1 MVRVG
6 GFLKTQNRIRRQR
19 ARGRF
24 ISPYQVGGTIF
35 GKSTMARYPLMHTS
49 SRLLDLPRQMK
60 GGTIFG
66 KSTRRR
72 NNPLRFPSMHPEDP
86 NAWAKKMARRRMKG
100 GTIFGTSTRMRMS
113 HDPMKVLMAD
123 QEKAR
128 MERRLKQRMKG
139 GTWLGKGDLRKVL
152 WANQAKAR
160 KQKGGNVFSQLK
172 KRIQIDFPHRPF
184 PAAHPIHDWYRLRK
198 GIKRGRR

>member
-35 GKSTMARYPLMHTS
+35 GKSTMARYPLMNTTH
-49 SRLLDLPRQMK
+49 R
-60 GGTIFG
+60 I
-66 KSTRRR
+66 
-72 NNPLRFPSMHPEDP
+72 NPEPWRVKQALH
-86 NAWAKKMARRRMKG
+86 RMKG
-100 GTIFGTSTRMRMS
+100 GTIFTRRQNNPLGFPSASTRINPEPWRI
-113 HDPMKVLMAD
+113 
-123 QEKAR
+123 
-128 MERRLKQRMKG
+128 KQAVRRMKG
-139 GTWLGKGDLRKVL
+139 GDLRKVL

-160 KQKGGNVFSQLK
+160 KQRGGNVFSRLK

-184 PAAHPIHDWYRLRK
+184 PSAFPIHDWHRLQK

>member
-6 GFLKTQNRIRRQR
+6 GFLKSQNRIRRQR

-35 GKSTMARYPLMHTS
+35 GKSTTARYPLMHTS
-49 SRLLDLPRQMK
+49 SRQLDRYLQ
-60 GGTIFG
+60 
-66 KSTRRR
+66 
-72 NNPLRFPSMHPEDP
+72 
-86 NAWAKKMARRRMKG
+86 RRMKG
-100 GTIFGTSTRMRMS
+100 GTIFS
-113 HDPMKVLMAD
+113 
-123 QEKAR
+123 
-128 MERRLKQRMKG
+128 RRRNTNPLGFPTAQDRINPAPWRVKQALRRMKG
-139 GTWLGKGDLRKVL
+139 GDLRKVL

-160 KQKGGNVFSQLK
+160 KQRGGK

-184 PAAHPIHDWYRLRK
+184 PAAHPIHDWYRMRK

>member
-49 SRLLDLPRQMK
+49 HR
-60 GGTIFG
+60 I
-66 KSTRRR
+66 
-72 NNPLRFPSMHPEDP
+72 NPEPWRVKQAL
-86 NAWAKKMARRRMKG
+86 RRMKG
-100 GTIFGTSTRMRMS
+100 GTIFGKFTR
-113 HDPMKVLMAD
+113 
-123 QEKAR
+123 
-128 MERRLKQRMKG
+128 RRRNPLGFPSASPENEMLEHWLKQRMKG
-139 GTWLGKGDLRKVL
+139 GTLLGKGDLRKVL

-160 KQKGGNVFSQLK
+160 KQKGGNVFSKLK

-184 PAAHPIHDWYRLRK
+184 PAAHPIHDWYRMRK

>member
-6 GFLKTQNRIRRQR
+6 GFLKAPNRIRRQR

-49 SRLLDLPRQMK
+49 SRLLDPWRLDQRQRRKMK
-60 GGTIFG
+60 GGTIFV
-66 KSTRRR
+66 KSTHTRRR
-72 NNPLRFPSMHPEDP
+72 NPLGFPSASRVNPEP
-86 NAWAKKMARRRMKG
+86 LVMEMVRRRHGMKG
-100 GTIFGTSTRMRMS
+100 GNIFS
-113 HDPMKVLMAD
+113 K
-123 QEKAR
+123 
-128 MERRLKQRMKG
+128 
-139 GTWLGKGDLRKVL
+139 
-152 WANQAKAR
+152 
-160 KQKGGNVFSQLK
+160 LK

-184 PAAHPIHDWYRLRK
+184 PSAHPIHDWYRMRK

>member
-35 GKSTMARYPLMHTS
+35 GKSMTARYPWMHTS
-49 SRLLDLPRQMK
+49 SRLTD
-60 GGTIFG
+60 
-66 KSTRRR
+66 
-72 NNPLRFPSMHPEDP
+72 PLAMEKRMVRY
-86 NAWAKKMARRRMKG
+86 ARRMKG
-100 GTIFGTSTRMRMS
+100 
-113 HDPMKVLMAD
+113 
-123 QEKAR
+123 
-128 MERRLKQRMKG
+128 
-139 GTWLGKGDLRKVL
+139 GDLRKVL

-160 KQKGGNVFSQLK
+160 RQRMKGGNVFRQLK

>member
-49 SRLLDLPRQMK
+49 SRLLEPWQLVQHQRRKMK

-66 KSTRRR
+66 KFTRRR
-72 NNPLRFPSMHPEDP
+72 NNPLGFPSASTRINPEP
-86 NAWAKKMARRRMKG
+86 WRVEQALRRMKG
-100 GTIFGTSTRMRMS
+100 GTLFG
-113 HDPMKVLMAD
+113 P
-123 QEKAR
+123 
-128 MERRLKQRMKG
+128 
-139 GTWLGKGDLRKVL
+139 GDLRKVL
-152 WANQAKAR
+152 LANQAKAR
-160 KQKGGNVFSQLK
+160 KQKGGNVFSKLK

-184 PAAHPIHDWYRLRK
+184 PSAHPIHDWYRMRK

>member
-49 SRLLDLPRQMK
+49 HR
-60 GGTIFG
+60 I
-66 KSTRRR
+66 
-72 NNPLRFPSMHPEDP
+72 NPEPWRIKQAL
-86 NAWAKKMARRRMKG
+86 RRMKG
-100 GTIFGTSTRMRMS
+100 G
-113 HDPMKVLMAD
+113 
-123 QEKAR
+123 
-128 MERRLKQRMKG
+128 
-139 GTWLGKGDLRKVL
+139 DLRQVL

-160 KQKGGNVFSQLK
+160 KQ
-172 KRIQIDFPHRPF
+172 
-184 PAAHPIHDWYRLRK
+184 RK
-198 GIKRGRR
+198 GIKRRRR

>member
-49 SRLLDLPRQMK
+49 SRLLDPMVLKHVKQRHKMK
-60 GGTIFG
+60 GGTIF
-66 KSTRRR
+66 TRRR
-72 NNPLRFPSMHPEDP
+72 NTNPLGFPRAPDRINPAPWRVEQ
-86 NAWAKKMARRRMKG
+86 ALRRMKG
-100 GTIFGTSTRMRMS
+100 GT
-113 HDPMKVLMAD
+113 L
-123 QEKAR
+123 
-128 MERRLKQRMKG
+128 
-139 GTWLGKGDLRKVL
+139 LGQGDLRKVL

-160 KQKGGNVFSQLK
+160 KQKGGNVFSKLK

-184 PAAHPIHDWYRLRK
+184 PAAHPIHDWYRMRK

>member
-6 GFLKTQNRIRRQR
+6 GFLKTQNRVRRQR

-35 GKSTMARYPLMHTS
+35 GKSTMARYPLMNTTH
-49 SRLLDLPRQMK
+49 RINPEPWRVKQALRRMK

-66 KSTRRR
+66 KSTRRQ
-72 NNPLRFPSMHPEDP
+72 NNPFRMPSASTRINPEP
-86 NAWAKKMARRRMKG
+86 WRVKQALRRMKG
-100 GTIFGTSTRMRMS
+100 GTIFG
-113 HDPMKVLMAD
+113 P
-123 QEKAR
+123 
-128 MERRLKQRMKG
+128 
-139 GTWLGKGDLRKVL
+139 GDLRKVL

-160 KQKGGNVFSQLK
+160 KQKGGNVFSKLK

-184 PAAHPIHDWYRLRK
+184 PAAHPIHDWYRMRK

>member
-6 GFLKTQNRIRRQR
+6 GFLKSQNRIRRQR

-35 GKSTMARYPLMHTS
+35 GKSTMARYPLMHTTH
-49 SRLLDLPRQMK
+49 RINPEPWRVKQALRRMK

-66 KSTRRR
+66 KFTRRR
-72 NNPLRFPSMHPEDP
+72 QNPLGFPSMHPEDP
-86 NAWAKKMARRRMKG
+86 NAWALKMARQHYKMKG
-100 GTIFGTSTRMRMS
+100 GTMFGTSTRMRMS
-113 HDPMKVLMAD
+113 HDPTKVLMAD

-128 MERRLKQRMKG
+128 MERWLKQRMKG

-160 KQKGGNVFSQLK
+160 KQRQ
-172 KRIQIDFPHRPF
+172 
-184 PAAHPIHDWYRLRK
+184 
-198 GIKRGRR
+198 GIKRRRR

>member
-6 GFLKTQNRIRRQR
+6 GFLKTQNRVRRQR

-49 SRLLDLPRQMK
+49 SRLDPMILKHVKQRRQMK

-72 NNPLRFPSMHPEDP
+72 NNPLGFPTATDRINPAP
-86 NAWAKKMARRRMKG
+86 WRVKQALRRMKG
-100 GTIFGTSTRMRMS
+100 
-113 HDPMKVLMAD
+113 
-123 QEKAR
+123 AR
-128 MERRLKQRMKG
+128 S
-139 GTWLGKGDLRKVL
+139 LGRGDRKSV
-152 WANQAKAR
+152 
-160 KQKGGNVFSQLK
+160 V
-172 KRIQIDFPHRPF
+172 
-184 PAAHPIHDWYRLRK
+184 
-198 GIKRGRR
+198 

>member
-49 SRLLDLPRQMK
+49 SRLLDPMILKHLKQ
-60 GGTIFG
+60 
-66 KSTRRR
+66 
-72 NNPLRFPSMHPEDP
+72 
-86 NAWAKKMARRRMKG
+86 RMKG
-100 GTIFGTSTRMRMS
+100 GTIFGTSTRMRRG
-113 HDPMKVLMAD
+113 DPMKVLAAD
-123 QEKAR
+123 QDKAR
-128 MERRLKQRMKG
+128 MTRWLRQRMKG
-139 GTWLGKGDLRKVL
+139 GKIFGMTFGPGDPRKVL

-160 KQKGGNVFSQLK
+160 RQRMKGGNLFSKLK
-172 KRIQIDFPHRPF
+172 KRIHIDFPHRPF
-184 PAAHPIHDWYRLRK
+184 PSAHPLHDWYRLRK
-198 GIKRGRR
+198 RIKRGRR

>member
-6 GFLKTQNRIRRQR
+6 GFLKSQNRIRRQR

-49 SRLLDLPRQMK
+49 SRLLDPMIRKHL
-60 GGTIFG
+60 
-66 KSTRRR
+66 TRRR
-72 NNPLRFPSMHPEDP
+72 T
-86 NAWAKKMARRRMKG
+86 MKG
-100 GTIFGTSTRMRMS
+100 GTIFGTSTRMRRG
-113 HDPMKVLMAD
+113 DPMKVLTAD
-123 QEKAR
+123 QDKAR
-128 MERRLKQRMKG
+128 MRRWLGQRMKG
-139 GTWLGKGDLRKVL
+139 GKFCGMTFGPGDPRKVL

-160 KQKGGNVFSQLK
+160 KQRMKGGNLFSQLK

-184 PAAHPIHDWYRLRK
+184 PSAHPFHDGYRLRK

>member
-49 SRLLDLPRQMK
+49 SRLLDPMILKHLKQRRKMK
-60 GGTIFG
+60 GGTVFG
-66 KSTRRR
+66 KSTRMH
-72 NNPLRFPSMHPEDP
+72 NNPLRFSSASHRINPEP
-86 NAWAKKMARRRMKG
+86 WRVKQALRRMKG
-100 GTIFGTSTRMRMS
+100 GTIFG
-113 HDPMKVLMAD
+113 P
-123 QEKAR
+123 
-128 MERRLKQRMKG
+128 
-139 GTWLGKGDLRKVL
+139 GDLRKVL

-160 KQKGGNVFSQLK
+160 KQRMKGGNVFSKLK

-184 PAAHPIHDWYRLRK
+184 PSAHPIHDWYRMRK

>member
-6 GFLKTQNRIRRQR
+6 GFLKSQNRVRRQR

-35 GKSTMARYPLMHTS
+35 GKSTMARYPLMNTTH
-49 SRLLDLPRQMK
+49 RINPEPWRVKQALRRMK

-66 KSTRRR
+66 KSTRRQ
-72 NNPLRFPSMHPEDP
+72 NNPLWMPSTSTRINPEP
-86 NAWAKKMARRRMKG
+86 WRVKQALRRMKG
-100 GTIFGTSTRMRMS
+100 GTLFG
-113 HDPMKVLMAD
+113 P
-123 QEKAR
+123 
-128 MERRLKQRMKG
+128 
-139 GTWLGKGDLRKVL
+139 GDLRKVL

-160 KQKGGNVFSQLK
+160 KQKGGNVFSKLK

-184 PAAHPIHDWYRLRK
+184 PAAHPIHDWYRMGK

>member
-49 SRLLDLPRQMK
+49 SRLLEPWQLVQHQRRKMK

-66 KSTRRR
+66 KSTRMR
-72 NNPLRFPSMHPEDP
+72 NNPLRFPSATYRVNPEP
-86 NAWAKKMARRRMKG
+86 WRVEQALRRMKG
-100 GTIFGTSTRMRMS
+100 GTLF
-113 HDPMKVLMAD
+113 
-123 QEKAR
+123 
-128 MERRLKQRMKG
+128 
-139 GTWLGKGDLRKVL
+139 GKGDLRKVL

-160 KQKGGNVFSQLK
+160 KQKGGNVFSKLK

-184 PAAHPIHDWYRLRK
+184 PSAHPIHDWYRMRK

>member
-35 GKSTMARYPLMHTS
+35 GKSMTARYPWMHTS
-49 SRLLDLPRQMK
+49 SRLTDPLAMEKRMVRQV
-60 GGTIFG
+60 
-66 KSTRRR
+66 
-72 NNPLRFPSMHPEDP
+72 
-86 NAWAKKMARRRMKG
+86 RRMKG
-100 GTIFGTSTRMRMS
+100 
-113 HDPMKVLMAD
+113 
-123 QEKAR
+123 
-128 MERRLKQRMKG
+128 
-139 GTWLGKGDLRKVL
+139 GDLRKVL

-160 KQKGGNVFSQLK
+160 RQRMKGGNVFRKLK

>member
-6 GFLKTQNRIRRQR
+6 GFLKSQNRIRRQR

-35 GKSTMARYPLMHTS
+35 GKSTMARYPLMYTS
-49 SRLLDLPRQMK
+49 SRLLDQHLQRKMK

-66 KSTRRR
+66 KSTRMH
-72 NNPLRFPSMHPEDP
+72 NNPLRFPSASHRINPEP
-86 NAWAKKMARRRMKG
+86 WRVKQALRRMKG
-100 GTIFGTSTRMRMS
+100 GTIFG
-113 HDPMKVLMAD
+113 P
-123 QEKAR
+123 
-128 MERRLKQRMKG
+128 
-139 GTWLGKGDLRKVL
+139 GDLRKVL

-160 KQKGGNVFSQLK
+160 KQ
-172 KRIQIDFPHRPF
+172 RR
-184 PAAHPIHDWYRLRK
+184 RK

>member
-6 GFLKTQNRIRRQR
+6 GFLKTQNRVRRQR

-49 SRLLDLPRQMK
+49 SRLLDPMVLKHLKQRQK

-66 KSTRRR
+66 EFTRRR
-72 NNPLRFPSMHPEDP
+72 NKPWLMPTTSTRINPAPWRVEQAL
-86 NAWAKKMARRRMKG
+86 RRMKG
-100 GTIFGTSTRMRMS
+100 GTIFG
-113 HDPMKVLMAD
+113 P
-123 QEKAR
+123 
-128 MERRLKQRMKG
+128 
-139 GTWLGKGDLRKVL
+139 GDLRKVL

-160 KQKGGNVFSQLK
+160 KQKGGKLFSKLK

-184 PAAHPIHDWYRLRK
+184 PSAFPIHDWHRMRK

>member
-6 GFLKTQNRIRRQR
+6 GFLKTQNRVRRQR

-49 SRLLDLPRQMK
+49 SRLLEPWQLVQHQRRKMK

-66 KSTRRR
+66 KFTRRR
-72 NNPLRFPSMHPEDP
+72 QNPLMSPSAYPEDP
-86 NAWAKKMARRRMKG
+86 NAWARTMARRRMKG
-100 GTIFGTSTRMRMS
+100 GMLFGKFTRRRNNNPLGFPSAS
-113 HDPMKVLMAD
+113 HRINPEPWRVEQAL
-123 QEKAR
+123 R
-128 MERRLKQRMKG
+128 RMKG
-139 GTWLGKGDLRKVL
+139 DTLFGPGDLRKVL

-160 KQKGGNVFSQLK
+160 KQRQ
-172 KRIQIDFPHRPF
+172 
-184 PAAHPIHDWYRLRK
+184 
-198 GIKRGRR
+198 GIKRRRR

>member
-35 GKSTMARYPLMHTS
+35 GKSTMARYPLMNTTH
-49 SRLLDLPRQMK
+49 R
-60 GGTIFG
+60 I
-66 KSTRRR
+66 
-72 NNPLRFPSMHPEDP
+72 NPEPWRVKQAL
-86 NAWAKKMARRRMKG
+86 RRMKG
-100 GTIFGTSTRMRMS
+100 
-113 HDPMKVLMAD
+113 
-123 QEKAR
+123 
-128 MERRLKQRMKG
+128 
-139 GTWLGKGDLRKVL
+139 GDLRKVL

-160 KQKGGNVFSQLK
+160 KQKGGNVFSKLK

-184 PAAHPIHDWYRLRK
+184 PSAHPIHDWYRMRK

>member
-49 SRLLDLPRQMK
+49 SRLLELWQLVQHQRRKMK

-66 KSTRRR
+66 ISTRMH
-72 NNPLRFPSMHPEDP
+72 NNPLRFPSATYRVNPEP
-86 NAWAKKMARRRMKG
+86 WRVKQALRRMKG
-100 GTIFGTSTRMRMS
+100 GTMF
-113 HDPMKVLMAD
+113 
-123 QEKAR
+123 
-128 MERRLKQRMKG
+128 
-139 GTWLGKGDLRKVL
+139 GKGDPRKVL
-152 WANQAKAR
+152 WVNQAKAR
-160 KQKGGNVFSQLK
+160 KQRMKGGNVFSKLK

-184 PAAHPIHDWYRLRK
+184 PSAHPIHDWYRMRK

>member
-6 GFLKTQNRIRRQR
+6 GFLKTQNRIRQQR

-35 GKSTMARYPLMHTS
+35 GKSTMARYPLMYTS
-49 SRLLDLPRQMK
+49 SRLLDQHLQRKMK

-66 KSTRRR
+66 KSTRMH
-72 NNPLRFPSMHPEDP
+72 NNPLRFPSASHRINPEP
-86 NAWAKKMARRRMKG
+86 WRVKQALRRMKG
-100 GTIFGTSTRMRMS
+100 GTMFG
-113 HDPMKVLMAD
+113 P
-123 QEKAR
+123 
-128 MERRLKQRMKG
+128 
-139 GTWLGKGDLRKVL
+139 GDLRKVL
-152 WANQAKAR
+152 WANQAKAK
-160 KQKGGNVFSQLK
+160 KQKGGNFFSKLK

-184 PAAHPIHDWYRLRK
+184 PVAHPMHDAYRLRK

>member
-35 GKSTMARYPLMHTS
+35 GKSTTARYPLMHNS
-49 SRLLDLPRQMK
+49 SRLTDPLYMEKRMVRYARQMK
-60 GGTIFG
+60 GG
-66 KSTRRR
+66 
-72 NNPLRFPSMHPEDP
+72 
-86 NAWAKKMARRRMKG
+86 
-100 GTIFGTSTRMRMS
+100 
-113 HDPMKVLMAD
+113 
-123 QEKAR
+123 
-128 MERRLKQRMKG
+128 
-139 GTWLGKGDLRKVL
+139 DLRQVL

-160 KQKGGNVFSQLK
+160 RQRMKGGNVFRKLK
-172 KRIQIDFPHRPF
+172 KRIHIDFPHRPF
-184 PAAHPIHDWYRLRK
+184 PSAHPIHDWYRLRN

>member
-6 GFLKTQNRIRRQR
+6 GFLKSQNRIRRQR

-35 GKSTMARYPLMHTS
+35 GKSTMARYPLMHTTH
-49 SRLLDLPRQMK
+49 RINPDPRRVKQA
-60 GGTIFG
+60 
-66 KSTRRR
+66 
-72 NNPLRFPSMHPEDP
+72 L
-86 NAWAKKMARRRMKG
+86 RRMKG
-100 GTIFGTSTRMRMS
+100 GTMFGTSTRMRMS
-113 HDPMKVLMAD
+113 QDPMKVLMAD

-128 MERRLKQRMKG
+128 MERWLRQRMKG